1 MRQVSGVAV
10 AVGSTKL
17 REGDIIALNNGKLVF
32 KDKDPVKAAIKL
44 TKEMVSKS
52 TTFITIIYG
61 EKVSEAQAN
70 LAYDAI
76 QAKYGSS
83 VDITLVNGGQPL
95 YYFLISVE

>member
-1 MRQVSGVAV
+1 MS
-10 AVGSTKL
+10 L
-17 REGDIIALNNGKLVF
+17 RT
-32 KDKDPVKAAIKL
+32 KDPVKAAIKL

>member
-1 MRQVSGVAV
+1 MQF
-10 AVGSTKL
+10 
-17 REGDIIALNNGKLVF
+17 IAFYYHLLLF
-32 KDKDPVKAAIKL
+32 
-44 TKEMVSKS
+44 